1 MTSNSQNT
9 KVMIDLPMI
18 KNEVNFDPLGTGS
31 STIEEKPN
39 NKLSIVDT
47 NDMNNSNVNSAR
59 NEILSAKKIY
69 GNPLS
74 KRHPHKIGRSY
85 AFLYINNYPLI
96 IIGPD
101 CM

>member
-59 NEILSAKKIY
+59 NEI
-69 GNPLS
+69 NPLS